1 MKQPR
6 TKLYISLFE
15 LVKNYFKII
24 FGIDLHKGEK
34 TLEFEKLMENHWRRK
49 KCFTL
54 STARLGLYY
63 VLKSL
68 KLNGGDE
75 VLLSPFQ
82 IPDFINVILKLNLKP
97 VFVEIDIQTKCL
109 NISDLERKI
118 TNKSKV
124 ILATYLTGIVPD
136 IKILQSICNENGIFF
151 IEDISQSYG
160 SMSNNM
166 NAGSFGVAS
175 IGSFS
180 PAKIISSIGG
190 GFILVDDIEK
200 INFLEKTLSK
210 ELSLPSKKVL
220 LNICLFQIKISLATS
235 KYIFAYFTYYIF
247 FLSSKFF
254 NKKFQELHNPA
265 YKKLSKDRTI
275 YDNPPIQR
283 SLPKEFFFY
292 FTDFQAKIAIRT
304 FHQNINFG
312 LKKRQLLAKIL
323 YDNLSDSSKKHVP
336 EIITKYDQN
345 CFWHFP
351 IIINSFD
358 VKKFQ
363 SYLMSKGYDVVGYA
377 LRLCSSQAAFKS
389 YNINLETAQSMHQ
402 NTLFLPLFD
411 TSTDEDMRKIAQDI
425 NQFFIKFNNEPY
437 LQKN

>member
-6 TKLYISLFE
+6 TKLYIGLFE
-15 LVKNYFKII
+15 LLKNYFKILL
-24 FGIDLHKGEK
+24 GIDLYKGEK
-34 TLEFEKLMENHWRRK
+34 TFEFEKLMEKHWKRK

-54 STARLGLYY
+54 STARLALYY

-68 KLNGGDE
+68 KLNKGDE

-97 VFVEIDIQTKCL
+97 VFVEIDTHTKCL
-109 NISDLERKI
+109 NISDLKKKI

-136 IKILQSICNENGIFF
+136 IKILKSVCDENGIFL

-160 SMSNNM
+160 SMSNGI
-166 NAGSFGVAS
+166 NAGSFGFAS

-190 GFILVDDIEK
+190 GFILIDDSEK
-200 INFLEKTLSK
+200 INYLEQLLREELFLPT
-210 ELSLPSKKVL
+210 KKVL
-220 LNICLFQIKISLATS
+220 LNICLFQIKVSLATS
-235 KYIFAYFTYYIF
+235 KYVFAYFTYYIF
-247 FLSSKFF
+247 LLASKFF
-254 NKKFQELHNPA
+254 NKKFQELHNPV
-265 YKKLSKDRTI
+265 YKILSKDRTI

-283 SLPKEFFFY
+283 SLPKEFYFY

-304 FHQNINFG
+304 FQQNINFG
-312 LKKRQLLAKIL
+312 LKKRRLLAKIL
-323 YDNLSDSSKKHVP
+323 YDNLSNSSKKHVP
-336 EIITKYDQN
+336 KIITNYDQN

-377 LRLCSSQAAFKS
+377 LRLCSSQSAFKS
-389 YNINLETAQSMHQ
+389 YNINLEIAQSLHQ

-425 NQFFIKFNNEPY
+425 NKFFIKFNNEPY

>member
-6 TKLYISLFE
+6 TKLYISFFE
-15 LVKNYFKII
+15 LVKNYFKIL

-34 TLEFEKLMENHWRRK
+34 THEFEKLMENHWNRK

-68 KLNGGDE
+68 KLKEGDE

-82 IPDFINVILKLNLKP
+82 IPDFINVILKLNLRP
-97 VFVEIDIQTKCL
+97 VFVEIDKQTKCL
-109 NISDLERKI
+109 NMIDLEKKI

-136 IKILQSICNENGIFF
+136 IKTLVSVCEKKNIFLV
-151 IEDISQSYG
+151 EDISQSYG
-160 SMSNNM
+160 SMSNGI
-166 NAGSFGVAS
+166 NAGSFGIAT

-190 GFILVDDIEK
+190 GFILLDDSEK
-200 INFLEKTLSK
+200 INFLEKTLSE
-210 ELSLPSKKVL
+210 ELSLPSKKL
-220 LNICLFQIKISLATS
+220 LLSICLFQIKVSLATS
-235 KYIFAYFTYYIF
+235 KYIFSYFTYYIF

-254 NKKFQELHNPA
+254 NKKFQELHNPT

-275 YDNPPIQR
+275 YDNPPILR

-312 LKKRQLLAKIL
+312 LKRRQLLAKIL
-323 YDNLSDSSKKHVP
+323 YDNLSASSKVHVP
-336 EIITKYDQN
+336 KIVTNYDQN

-351 IIINSFD
+351 IIINSLD

-363 SYLMSKGYDVVGYA
+363 TYLMNKGYDVVGYA
-377 LRLCSSQAAFKS
+377 LRLCSSQSAFQS
-389 YNINLETAQSMHQ
+389 YNTNLETAQLIHQ

-411 TSTDEDMRKIAQDI
+411 SSTDKDMEEIAKDI
-425 NQFFIKFNNEPY
+425 NKFFIKLNNEPY
-437 LQKN
+437 PQKN